1 MSFSF
6 FWSRS
11 FLLNRHLLWLLFFT
25 NFLGTI
31 YGYYWYK
38 NQLIYT
44 MNEYSNWFLFVV
56 PDSPTAS
63 LFFTISILYLLVDEY
78 TNSKKRGLLRGIIE
92 VFGVITSVKYG
103 IWAVVM
109 IFAAASQGDVMVWQD
124 WMLTVSHLGMAL
136 EALLFMR
143 FFAFKLIHIVP
154 VGIWALFNDV
164 VDYKY
169 DVFPWLP
176 TELRDDLLVI
186 QIFTILLSILSIF
199 AAYIGFKHRV
209 NDRK

>member
-1 MSFSF
+1 M
-6 FWSRS
+6 
-11 FLLNRHLLWLLFFT
+11 LNRHLLWLLFFT

-78 TNSKKRGLLRGIIE
+78 RDDSKKNGFLRGIIE
-92 VFGVITSVKYG
+92 VFGLITSVKYG

-109 IFAAASQGDVMVWQD
+109 IFAAAAQGDAMVWQD
-124 WMLTVSHLGMAL
+124 WMLTVSHLGMAI
-136 EALLFMR
+136 EAMLFVR
-143 FFAFKLIHIVP
+143 FFGFKLIHIIP
-154 VGIWALFNDV
+154 VGIWTLFNDV

-176 TELRDDLLVI
+176 AELRDDLLEI

-199 AAYIGFKHRV
+199 AAYIGLKYRV
-209 NDRK
+209 NNRE